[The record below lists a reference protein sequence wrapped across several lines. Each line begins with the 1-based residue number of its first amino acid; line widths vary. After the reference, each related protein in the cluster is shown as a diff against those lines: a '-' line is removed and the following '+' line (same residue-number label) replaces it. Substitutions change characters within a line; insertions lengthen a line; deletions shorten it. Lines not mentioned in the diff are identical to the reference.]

1 MVHEGVCVVSAPRAR
16 RRRACLWRPEARQ
29 GQAWGEFVSL
39 IPGLRA
45 VDCGRLEMPRIVEQM
60 TPLILSINVRH
71 KMRARIKITGLRA
84 MFAPAE
90 G

>member
-1 MVHEGVCVVSAPRAR
+1 
-16 RRRACLWRPEARQ
+16 
-29 GQAWGEFVSL
+29 VSL